1 MSWELSLKPATRRT
15 TGARV
20 IVLAVDEERE
30 LADVMDRERIVY
42 AASDPPPPITR
53 DRVPLTEI
61 EFEER
66 RA

>member
-1 MSWELSLKPATRRT
+1 MSWELSLKPATRGT

-20 IVLAVDEERE
+20 IVLAIDEEQG

-53 DRVPLTEI
+53 ERIPLTEI
-61 EFEER
+61 GFDER

>member
-30 LADVMDRERIVY
+30 LAERIVY
-42 AASDPPPPITR
+42 AASDPLPPITR

-66 RA
+66 R